1 MTSMLSEHTPSGTS
15 YDRDSPFS
23 KENVVVWGAAEALPP
38 PTTIRALATT
48 TDTIAGLNAPVRNT
62 AADGIRGRLRVWAIL
77 PSSRRRSRTHTR
89 RDSAAPLPI
98 TGTGAASHHVVD
110 VVTDSA
116 FGAPEV
122 SHATATMCLDGVT
135 GSTCN

>member
-38 PTTIRALATT
+38 PTTNRALAATT
-48 TDTIAGLNAPVRNT
+48 ETIAGLNAPVRNT

-77 PSSRRRSRTHTR
+77 DPADVLPNPSKARRSV
-89 RDSAAPLPI
+89 SAA
-98 TGTGAASHHVVD
+98 HH
-110 VVTDSA
+110 
-116 FGAPEV
+116 G
-122 SHATATMCLDGVT
+122 
-135 GSTCN
+135 